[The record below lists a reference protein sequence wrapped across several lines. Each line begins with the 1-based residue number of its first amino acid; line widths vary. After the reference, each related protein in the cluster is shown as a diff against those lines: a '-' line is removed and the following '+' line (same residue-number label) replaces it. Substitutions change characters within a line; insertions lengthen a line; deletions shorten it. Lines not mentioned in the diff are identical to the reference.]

1 MNINTQ
7 MSPAEL
13 QELTYKVEGFNAQ
26 IRAQNQG
33 SKNSLS
39 EADFM
44 KLLITQ
50 LRNQDPTKPLE
61 DKEFITQM
69 TQLTSLKQLN
79 EMITTMQT
87 FSKELAFTRTL
98 GLVNKW
104 VVYERTDGVMAQGLV
119 ESIRV
124 KNGQTFLNV
133 NNEEVALEQVS
144 EIAAPVK

>member
-1 MNINTQ
+1 MMINTQ
-7 MSPAEL
+7 MSPAEM

-26 IRAQNQG
+26 IRALNQG

-44 KLLITQ
+44 KLLVTQ

-61 DKEFITQM
+61 DKEFISQM

-104 VVYERTDGVMAQGLV
+104 VVYEKSDGVMAQGLV

>member
-1 MNINTQ
+1 MMINTK

-13 QELTYKVEGFNAQ
+13 QELNYKVDGFNTQ
-26 IRAQNQG
+26 IRALNQG

-44 KLLITQ
+44 KLLVTQ

-61 DKEFITQM
+61 DREFISQM

-79 EMITTMQT
+79 EMISTMQT

-104 VVYERTDGVMAQGLV
+104 VVYERSEGEMVQGMV

-133 NNEEVALEQVS
+133 NNEEISLDQVS
-144 EIAAPVK
+144 EIAEPNK

>member
-1 MNINTQ
+1 MMINTQ

-13 QELTYKVEGFNAQ
+13 QELNYKVDGFNAQ
-26 IRAQNQG
+26 IKELNQG

-44 KLLITQ
+44 KLLVTQ

-79 EMITTMQT
+79 EMINTMQT

-104 VVYERTDGVMAQGLV
+104 VLYERSDGSQAQGLV

-124 KNGQTFLNV
+124 KQGETFLNV
-133 NNEEVALEQVS
+133 NNEEISLEQVS
-144 EIAAPVK
+144 EIASPLK

>member
-13 QELTYKVEGFNAQ
+13 QELSYKVDGFNAQ
-26 IRAQNQG
+26 IRALNQG

-104 VVYERTDGVMAQGLV
+104 VVYERSDGVKAQGLV

>member
-50 LRNQDPTKPLE
+50 LRNQNPTKPLE

>member
-1 MNINTQ
+1 MNINAQ

-104 VVYERTDGVMAQGLV
+104 VVYERADGVMAQGLV

>member
-104 VVYERTDGVMAQGLV
+104 VVYERADGVMAQGLV

-133 NNEEVALEQVS
+133 NNEEVTLEQVS

>member
-1 MNINTQ
+1 

>member
-1 MNINTQ
+1 

-13 QELTYKVEGFNAQ
+13 QELNYKVDGFNAK
-26 IRAQNQG
+26 IREMNQG
-33 SKNSLS
+33 SKHSLS

-61 DKEFITQM
+61 DKEFINQM

-79 EMITTMQT
+79 EMITTMRT

-104 VVYERTDGVMAQGLV
+104 VVYEKSDGVMAQGMV

-133 NNEEVALEQVS
+133 NGDEVALDQVS
-144 EIAAPVK
+144 EIASPVK

>member
-1 MNINTQ
+1 MTINTE

-13 QELTYKVEGFNAQ
+13 QELNYKVDGFNAK
-26 IRAQNQG
+26 IRELNQG

-44 KLLITQ
+44 KLLVTQ

-79 EMITTMQT
+79 EMISTMQT

-104 VVYERTDGVMAQGLV
+104 VVYDQGDGKTAQGLV

-133 NNEEVALEQVS
+133 NNEEIALEQVS
-144 EIAAPVK
+144 EIADPIK

>member
-1 MNINTQ
+1 MMINTQ

-13 QELTYKVEGFNAQ
+13 QELNYKVDGFNAQ
-26 IRAQNQG
+26 IRELNQG
-33 SKNSLS
+33 SKHTLS

-79 EMITTMQT
+79 EMINTMQT

-98 GLVNKW
+98 GLVNKE
-104 VVYERTDGVMAQGLV
+104 VIYERAEGVMARGIV

-133 NNEEVALEQVS
+133 NGEEVSLEQVS
-144 EIAAPVK
+144 EIAAPRE

>member
-1 MNINTQ
+1 MINTQ

-13 QELTYKVEGFNAQ
+13 QELSYKVEGFNAQ
-26 IRAQNQG
+26 IRAVNQG

-104 VVYERTDGVMAQGLV
+104 VVYEKSDGVMAQGLV